1 MLDLRQSS
9 IPMLPMLGRLRLQA
23 RLEML
28 ELGILPPLL

>member
-9 IPMLPMLGRLRLQA
+9 IPMLLMLGRLLLQA

-28 ELGILPPLL
+28 ELGIPPPLP